1 MHWGACAEANV
12 PFRWGAVNGET
23 GGGGAGWRKPSK
35 KLARGK
41 GELGSEEAGGTGVH
55 GARWMGEYAQR
66 TIKGRN
72 Q

>member
-1 MHWGACAEANV
+1 MGKQVEEAQD
-12 PFRWGAVNGET
+12 
-23 GGGGAGWRKPSK
+23 GGSLLE
-35 KLARGK
+35 LARDK